1 MDISVKAVV
10 PALCADVLTFAANPL
25 SAAPDRFAASTVP
38 VTATALF
45 ASQNVVVDV
54 DNREEVDLY
63 TAAGFVK
70 LEGHNSMTAY
80 IPQLISG
87 LD

>member
-1 MDISVKAVV
+1 MM
-10 PALCADVLTFAANPL
+10 
-25 SAAPDRFAASTVP
+25 
-38 VTATALF
+38 
-45 ASQNVVVDV
+45 VVVDV

-70 LEGHNSMTAY
+70 FEGHNSMTAY

>member
-1 MDISVKAVV
+1 MM
-10 PALCADVLTFAANPL
+10 
-25 SAAPDRFAASTVP
+25 
-38 VTATALF
+38 
-45 ASQNVVVDV
+45 VVVDV

-80 IPQLISG
+80 IPQLNSG
-87 LD
+87 LYQSNFSEYIAQFCRHSASQ

>member
-1 MDISVKAVV
+1 MAVTKSNERTKYE
-10 PALCADVLTFAANPL
+10 LANAIELNRPN
-25 SAAPDRFAASTVP
+25 
-38 VTATALF
+38 
-45 ASQNVVVDV
+45 QMMVVVDV

-80 IPQLISG
+80 IPRLISG

>member
-1 MDISVKAVV
+1 MKFMIIKECKWLIS
-10 PALCADVLTFAANPL
+10 
-25 SAAPDRFAASTVP
+25 
-38 VTATALF
+38 
-45 ASQNVVVDV
+45 V

-80 IPQLISG
+80 IPRLISG